1 MLLALPTGIPHLS
14 QAFDLMTTT
23 GLFKAVASSDAE
35 APNCYVVALAD
46 IADFAR
52 IETDGH
58 FKRQFDEFAS
68 KYGANRDVALVID
81 ASTEGW
87 PFQIP
92 YFSALHDA
100 LAGRHIDA
108 HRVRIITTN
117 HDLPTHY
124 DHWAASNVKDA
135 IKFVVYDYWCYK
147 MGSLAAGELTRLG
160 SLPNYIADQ
169 NIRRTKKLITL
180 NRIFKAHRIAVVLLL
195 LKHNHLAS
203 SLVSFMP
210 DSAPLLPEE
219 RQSMKAY
226 LERLNWT
233 TVNELLPDFD
243 RLADM
248 VPLVLDEDSSSP
260 NLKFVFGSVFDE
272 LYAQVA
278 FTVTCESDFGVA
290 GVDRVTEKPFK
301 AIANC
306 CPFILVGQPRQ
317 IERLRKLGF
326 EVESYFSSDYDL
338 IEDADMRLRCV
349 LELVKSLCDTDTD
362 ELNER
367 RTSCRDSNLRDL
379 ERLIQYG
386 SSEELMSLARMM
398 LPQLCC

>member
-1 MLLALPTGIPHLS
+1 
-14 QAFDLMTTT
+14 
-23 GLFKAVASSDAE
+23 LFEAVASSEAE

-52 IETDGH
+52 IETDAY

-68 KYGANRDVALVID
+68 KYGSNRDVALVID

-87 PFQIP
+87 PFVIS

-100 LAGRHIDA
+100 LAARQIDA

-117 HDLPTHY
+117 HDLPPHY
-124 DHWAASNVKDA
+124 AQWAASNAKDV
-135 IKFVVYDYWCYK
+135 IKLVVYDYWCYK
-147 MGSLAAGELTRLG
+147 MGSLAADEIIRLG
-160 SLPNYIADQ
+160 SLPHYIVDQ
-169 NIRRTKKLITL
+169 DVGRTKKLITL
-180 NRIFKAHRIAVVLLL
+180 NRIPKAHRIAVVLFL
-195 LKHNHLAS
+195 LKHAYLAD

-219 RQSMKAY
+219 RQGMKDY
-226 LERLNWT
+226 LECLNWT
-233 TVNELLPDFD
+233 TLNELLPDFD

-260 NLKFVFGSVFDE
+260 YLKFVLGSAFDE

-278 FTVTCESDFGVA
+278 FTVACESDFGVA

-306 CPFILVGQPRQ
+306 CPFVLVGQPGQ
-317 IERLRKLGF
+317 INRLRKLGF
-326 EVESYFSSDYDL
+326 EVESYFLSDYDL
-338 IEDADMRLRCV
+338 IEDPDMRLRCV
-349 LELVKSLCDTDTD
+349 LELVNSLCDTDMD
-362 ELNER
+362 ELSER

-386 SSEELMSLARMM
+386 SSEELMSLARRM